1 MDDLSKAKQVLKE
14 KKELILHE
22 INEKLKYEQE
32 IESKLKALT
41 KAAKGSYDQEKENT
55 EKIYNVLKKDIESY
69 EEAIRTPYFA
79 RVDFREKLGALEE
92 IYIGK
97 QGISSSKDG
106 DEVVVDW
113 RAPVADLYY
122 SGTGG
127 EAYYKAP

>member
-55 EKIYNVLKKDIESY
+55 EKGY
-69 EEAIRTPYFA
+69 R
-79 RVDFREKLGALEE
+79 KL
-92 IYIGK
+92 
-97 QGISSSKDG
+97 
-106 DEVVVDW
+106 
-113 RAPVADLYY
+113 
-122 SGTGG
+122 
-127 EAYYKAP
+127 